1 MKGGTLHACCPENDA
16 GHDRADI
23 YTCRRRGIFR
33 KTVCAHLVR
42 LDERDA
48 RESIG
53 RLRGEELLQDLLALL
68 LLRRRLGLLIL
79 HLLLRRDAALHN
91 VPCRCPSWFAC
102 GALSASCGRWIGA
115 GPQERRQAG
124 LATKRARGNARGT
137 RRTID
142 MADDDVFSRLAAKQ
156 QELERSA

>member
-79 HLLLRRDAALHN
+79 HLLLRRDAALHIYR
-91 VPCRCPSWFAC
+91 VRVLVVGSCRRRRFRRPAAVGSRCKASRARE
-102 GALSASCGRWIGA
+102 AL
-115 GPQERRQAG
+115 PP
-124 LATKRARGNARGT
+124 ARGNARGT

>member
-1 MKGGTLHACCPENDA
+1 MSCP
-16 GHDRADI
+16 GLR
-23 YTCRRRGIFR
+23 FR
-33 KTVCAHLVR
+33 
-42 LDERDA
+42 
-48 RESIG
+48 
-53 RLRGEELLQDLLALL
+53 
-68 LLRRRLGLLIL
+68 
-79 HLLLRRDAALHN
+79 N
-91 VPCRCPSWFAC
+91 FA
-102 GALSASCGRWIGA
+102 ASCGRWIGA